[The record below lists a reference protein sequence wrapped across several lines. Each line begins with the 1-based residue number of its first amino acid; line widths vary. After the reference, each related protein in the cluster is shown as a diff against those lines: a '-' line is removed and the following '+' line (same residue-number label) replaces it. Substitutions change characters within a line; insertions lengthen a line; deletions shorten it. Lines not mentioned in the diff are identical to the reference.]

1 MPKPRMAICISV
13 VATVLITAPT
23 VAFGAQED
31 QRRTPAEPTPDV
43 SAERT
48 QGLSLKDATA
58 IVRQAYGGRVLSGA
72 IIVRQRGTRIHPGAN
87 VGRGGD
93 DTLFATADGVVRF
106 GARRG
111 RKLVS
116 VVPSDS

>member
-1 MPKPRMAICISV
+1 MPKPRMAIFISV

-31 QRRTPAEPTPDV
+31 QRRAPAEQTPDV

-58 IVRQAYGGRVLSGA
+58 IVRQAYGGRVLSATRGQRRNERGVTERGYRLRVD
-72 IIVRQRGTRIHPGAN
+72 IGGTVKSVFVDVRGRIHEG
-87 VGRGGD
+87 
-93 DTLFATADGVVRF
+93 
-106 GARRG
+106 
-111 RKLVS
+111 
-116 VVPSDS
+116 